1 MFRELFLVGISQV
14 EHSWVLGWPWPCQ
27 EFQRNIRLQVSVH
40 ETRLF
45 VSLFQVVTSYFEYF
59 VCFFFFFFRIL
70 YFLQER
76 WRQEVVK
83 LEINPE
89 IYCDRCLQIILVV
102 IFLQMFLDTDLSEE
116 TTEVKPLKWEEDM
129 QLFSRFLDRKVGVTI
144 LVRLYVT
151 KLWWERKR
159 LTTY

>member
-1 MFRELFLVGISQV
+1 M
-14 EHSWVLGWPWPCQ
+14 
-27 EFQRNIRLQVSVH
+27 SVH

-59 VCFFFFFFRIL
+59 VCFFFFSECCIF
-70 YFLQER
+70 YKER

-89 IYCDRCLQIILVV
+89 IYCNRCLQIILVV
-102 IFLQMFLDTDLSEE
+102 IFLQIFLDTDLSEE

-151 KLWWERKR
+151 KLW
-159 LTTY
+159 

>member
-1 MFRELFLVGISQV
+1 MKQDYSSRYSKLWLAISSILFA
-14 EHSWVLGWPWPCQ
+14 
-27 EFQRNIRLQVSVH
+27 
-40 ETRLF
+40 
-45 VSLFQVVTSYFEYF
+45 
-59 VCFFFFFFRIL
+59 FFFFFLRML
-70 YFLQER
+70 YFLQIEMASR
-76 WRQEVVK
+76 SCQTGN
-83 LEINPE
+83 NPWDLLRSLFTD
-89 IYCDRCLQIILVV
+89 YLVV
-102 IFLQMFLDTDLSEE
+102 IFLQIFLDTDLSEE

>member
-1 MFRELFLVGISQV
+1 M
-14 EHSWVLGWPWPCQ
+14 
-27 EFQRNIRLQVSVH
+27 
-40 ETRLF
+40 
-45 VSLFQVVTSYFEYF
+45 
-59 VCFFFFFFRIL
+59 

>member
-102 IFLQMFLDTDLSEE
+102 IFLQMFLGTDLSEE

>member
-1 MFRELFLVGISQV
+1 M
-14 EHSWVLGWPWPCQ
+14 
-27 EFQRNIRLQVSVH
+27 
-40 ETRLF
+40 
-45 VSLFQVVTSYFEYF
+45 
-59 VCFFFFFFRIL
+59 

-89 IYCDRCLQIILVV
+89 IYCDRCLQIILPV
-102 IFLQMFLDTDLSEE
+102 IFLQIFLDTDLSEE

-151 KLWWERKR
+151 KLW
-159 LTTY
+159 

>member
-1 MFRELFLVGISQV
+1 M
-14 EHSWVLGWPWPCQ
+14 
-27 EFQRNIRLQVSVH
+27 SVH

-45 VSLFQVVTSYFEYF
+45 VSLFQVVTSYFGYF
-59 VCFFFFFFRIL
+59 VCFFFFFSSEFCIF
-70 YFLQER
+70 YKER

-102 IFLQMFLDTDLSEE
+102 IFLQIFLDTDLSEE

-151 KLWWERKR
+151 KLW
-159 LTTY
+159 

>member
-1 MFRELFLVGISQV
+1 MKQDYSSRYSKLWLAISSILFA
-14 EHSWVLGWPWPCQ
+14 
-27 EFQRNIRLQVSVH
+27 
-40 ETRLF
+40 
-45 VSLFQVVTSYFEYF
+45 
-59 VCFFFFFFRIL
+59 FFFFSECCIF
-70 YFLQER
+70 YKER

-89 IYCDRCLQIILVV
+89 IYCNRCLQIILVV
-102 IFLQMFLDTDLSEE
+102 IFLQIFLDTDLSEE